1 MGRASDA
8 VIPAANLEG
17 VAKVNQKGC
26 FLESEDFPR
35 KTKEFVPPALEEDA
49 ASAPDAP
56 TDDPSARPRA
66 VRQARRQPTIRLA
79 SVSVMSKADQRRLEL
94 LLDALVERRVARH
107 LQQGEP

>member
-1 MGRASDA
+1 MTRANQTHGYSSSEM
-8 VIPAANLEG
+8 IPKKL
-17 VAKVNQKGC
+17 
-26 FLESEDFPR
+26 
-35 KTKEFVPPALEEDA
+35 KEFPPSSSEEDA

-66 VRQARRQPTIRLA
+66 ARRARCQPTVRLA
-79 SVSVMSKADQRRLEL
+79 SVSVMSEADQRRLEL

>member
-1 MGRASDA
+1 MARTPKRA
-8 VIPAANLEG
+8 N
-17 VAKVNQKGC
+17 C
-26 FLESEDFPR
+26 FPDSEELR
-35 KTKEFVPPALEEDA
+35 EKMKEFTLPPLEEDT

-66 VRQARRQPTIRLA
+66 ARQARCQPTIRLA
-79 SVSVMSKADQRRLEL
+79 SVSVMSEADQRRLEL

>member
-1 MGRASDA
+1 MART
-8 VIPAANLEG
+8 
-17 VAKVNQKGC
+17 
-26 FLESEDFPR
+26 R
-35 KTKEFVPPALEEDA
+35 KQLDHFQQSKKLPKKLKEFASSPLEEDT

-66 VRQARRQPTIRLA
+66 ARQARCQPTIRLA
-79 SVSVMSKADQRRLEL
+79 SVSVMTEADQRRLEL

>member
-1 MGRASDA
+1 MGRTTNHEDRCQDSDE
-8 VIPAANLEG
+8 L
-17 VAKVNQKGC
+17 QK
-26 FLESEDFPR
+26 
-35 KTKEFVPPALEEDA
+35 KIKEFPPPPSEEDT

-66 VRQARRQPTIRLA
+66 VRQTRCQPPVRLA
-79 SVSVMSKADQRRLEL
+79 SVSVMSEADQRRFEL

>member
-1 MGRASDA
+1 MATPKRANRPPSQQGFREK
-8 VIPAANLEG
+8 I
-17 VAKVNQKGC
+17 K
-26 FLESEDFPR
+26 ES
-35 KTKEFVPPALEEDA
+35 TQPPSEEDT

-66 VRQARRQPTIRLA
+66 ARQARCQPTIRLA
-79 SVSVMSKADQRRLEL
+79 SVSVMTEADQRRLEL